1 MESGSVYVHTDVTAV
16 FPWLTHAL
24 FSAGAR
30 RAPMR
35 LMDRMKD
42 AIAFLDR
49 DVARR
54 KKKLMATID
63 WSPDSESPTKGKHE
77 MVVR

>member
-1 MESGSVYVHTDVTAV
+1 VTAV

-24 FSAGAR
+24 FNGGAR
-30 RAPMR
+30 RTPMR
-35 LMDRMKD
+35 LMDRMTD
-42 AIAFLDR
+42 AVAFLDR

-54 KKKLMATID
+54 RRKLMATID
-63 WSPDSESPTKGKHE
+63 WSPDTDPPTKGEHE

>member
-1 MESGSVYVHTDVTAV
+1 VHTDVTAV

-24 FSAGAR
+24 FSTGTR
-30 RAPMR
+30 RTPMR
-35 LMDRMKD
+35 LMDRMEE
-42 AIAFLDR
+42 AVAFLDR

-63 WSPDSESPTKGKHE
+63 WSPETEAPTRREHE
-77 MVVR
+77 MLVR

>member
-1 MESGSVYVHTDVTAV
+1 
-16 FPWLTHAL
+16 
-24 FSAGAR
+24 
-30 RAPMR
+30 MR
-35 LMDRMKD
+35 LMDRMED

-54 KKKLMATID
+54 RKKLLATID
-63 WSPDSESPTKGKHE
+63 WEPDSDSPTRGEHE